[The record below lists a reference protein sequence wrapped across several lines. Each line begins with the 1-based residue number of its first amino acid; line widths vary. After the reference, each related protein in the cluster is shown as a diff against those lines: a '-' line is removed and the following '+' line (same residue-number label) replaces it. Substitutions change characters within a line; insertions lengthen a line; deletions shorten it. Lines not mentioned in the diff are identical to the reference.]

1 LKHFGLSTFFFLVQF
16 SEFCF
21 PWFSPK
27 AEAELKIPGF
37 VSFEIEA
44 SFVREKQVIESIGYG

>member
-1 LKHFGLSTFFFLVQF
+1 MSILGFLVQF

-27 AEAELKIPGF
+27 AQAEMKIPGF